1 MEELTLWDTRLQL
14 HRPLEPLLDEE
25 QEGVRHT
32 SFACSGDE
40 LGHLLA
46 HYDAAIDDAAFR
58 TFGRT
63 FGAGSFS
70 LSAERETILLTVTCT
85 VDSTR
90 TPLLTFMA
98 DNCARRRS
106 SSPLPPAVLDAWGLT
121 LVPVP
126 GSAPDTFEDRPR
138 ERSYRFTLPTAAP
151 VDVAAHFRALALG
164 NGFVEADFVTSDGAI
179 ALSFRRGSQ
188 ALEVS
193 AWADPSTEGSV
204 YAVGLRR

>member
-1 MEELTLWDTRLQL
+1 MEELTLWDTRLRL
-14 HRPLEPLLDEE
+14 HRPLDPLLDEE

-32 SFACSGDE
+32 SFACVGDE

-46 HYDAAIDDAAFR
+46 HYDAAVDDAAYH

-63 FGAGSFS
+63 FGAGAFS
-70 LSAERETILLTVTCT
+70 LSAERATILLTITCT

-151 VDVAAHFRALALG
+151 GEVAAHFRALAQG
-164 NGFVEADFVTSDGAI
+164 HGFVEADFVTTDGAI

-193 AWADPSTEGSV
+193 AWSDPSTAGSI
-204 YAVGLRR
+204 YAVDLRR

>member
-1 MEELTLWDTRLQL
+1 MEELALWDSRLRL

-25 QEGVRHT
+25 EEGVRHT
-32 SFACSGDE
+32 SFACAGDD

-46 HYDAAIDDAAFR
+46 HYDAAIDDASFR

-63 FGAGSFS
+63 FEPGAFS
-70 LSAERETILLTVTCT
+70 LSAERATILLTVTCT

-106 SSPLPPAVLDAWGLT
+106 SSPLPPTVLDAWGLT

-126 GSAPDTFEDRPR
+126 GSAPDTFQDGPR
-138 ERSYRFTLPTAAP
+138 ERSYRFTLPNGAP
-151 VDVAAHFRALALG
+151 SEVAAHFRALALSH
-164 NGFVEADFVTSDGAI
+164 GFLEADFVTSEGAI

-188 ALEVS
+188 ELEVS
-193 AWADPSTEGSV
+193 AWADPSTAGSI

>member
-1 MEELTLWDTRLQL
+1 MEELALWESRLKL

-25 QEGVRHT
+25 EEGVRHT
-32 SFACSGDE
+32 SFACAGDD

-46 HYDAAIDDAAFR
+46 HYDAAIDDASFH
-58 TFGRT
+58 TLGRT
-63 FGAGSFS
+63 FEAGAFS
-70 LSAERETILLTVTCT
+70 LSAERSTILLTVTCT

-106 SSPLPPAVLDAWGLT
+106 SSPLPPTVLDAWGLT

-126 GSAPDTFEDRPR
+126 GSTPDTFQDRPR
-138 ERSYRFTLPTAAP
+138 ERSYRFTLPTGAP
-151 VDVAAHFRALALG
+151 SEVAAHFRALALSH
-164 NGFVEADFVTSDGAI
+164 GFVEADFVASEGAI
-179 ALSFRRGSQ
+179 ALTFRRGSQ
-188 ALEVS
+188 QLEVS
-193 AWADPSTEGSV
+193 AWVDPSTAGSI